1 MVTTLPNEWS
11 TGAYPGQSRIPL
23 EFILSWTVNH
33 PCPRTELVAG
43 YMLTQTQ
50 QRQIGNAERVHDTA
64 PPVSFSCNF
73 MYVYFSEH
81 MDINRSGESDYQMV
95 PKRDE
100 SSIHNNPS
108 DLMRR
113 CWQEEPKRTEWLLD
127 WYCISKSDDVAEG
140 KCVGREWGRSD
151 SVGLTFS

>member
-1 MVTTLPNEWS
+1 
-11 TGAYPGQSRIPL
+11 
-23 EFILSWTVNH
+23 
-33 PCPRTELVAG
+33 
-43 YMLTQTQ
+43 MLTQTQ

-127 WYCISKSDDVAEG
+127 WYLKIWWRRR
-140 KCVGREWGRSD
+140 REVCWKRMGT
-151 SVGLTFS
+151 VGLCRIDIQLDICIAARIFEFVVHPNYPGARELALPNPVRAF